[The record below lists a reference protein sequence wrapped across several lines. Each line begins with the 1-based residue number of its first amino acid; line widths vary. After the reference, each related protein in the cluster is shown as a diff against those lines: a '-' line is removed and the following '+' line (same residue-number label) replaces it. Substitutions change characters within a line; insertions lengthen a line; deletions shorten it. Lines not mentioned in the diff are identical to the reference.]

1 MTTIAQNTPP
11 LTEVPLIPAE
21 EKLSFIDKL
30 TGTFSQMFDNIIN
43 GLPDIGLGIII
54 LIVGLIIATILK
66 KIIVR
71 TLKSIKFDEILNS
84 AGIGSIFTK
93 VGIKN
98 GITEPLG
105 KIIFWIVMLF
115 IIKNAADRMG
125 VEDISSIINSLIA
138 FLPKVIIATII
149 MLFGFMIADIIRN
162 AVYSALDNLGLD
174 YSKALAGIIFG
185 FVFVIVLTVALS
197 QLGIETELLKD
208 SVKIILLSLGLG
220 LAICLGL
227 GLKGM
232 ANQIVSGVYARDI
245 FKVGTTIEYEGEEAK
260 VAGVG
265 PVTTKLVRLD
275 GGFIIVPNDKLISK
289 EVRGKSAE

>member
-1 MTTIAQNTPP
+1 MISIAQTAIPEESILAEDNT
-11 LTEVPLIPAE
+11 
-21 EKLSFIDKL
+21 SFIDKF
-30 TGTFSQMFDNIIN
+30 TGTFRQMFDDLIA
-43 GLPDIGLGIII
+43 GMPDIFLGIVI
-54 LIVGLIIATILK
+54 LIFGCFIATVLK
-66 KIIVR
+66 KIIVK
-71 TLKSIKFDEILNS
+71 TLEGIKFNEMLDR
-84 AGIGSIFTK
+84 AGIGQVFTK
-93 VGIKN
+93 IGVKG
-98 GITEPLG
+98 GASAFLG
-105 KIIFWIVMLF
+105 KMIFWVVMLF
-115 IIKNAADRMG
+115 IIKNAADKMG
-125 VEDISSIINSLIA
+125 IEDISIIINNLIA

-149 MLFGFMIADIIRN
+149 MLVGFMVGDFIRN
-162 AVYSALDNLGLD
+162 AVFAALDNLGLD
-174 YSKALAGIIFG
+174 YAKALAGIIFG

-245 FKVGTTIEYEGEEAK
+245 FKVGTTIEYEGEQAK

-275 GGFIIVPNDKLISK
+275 GGFIIVPNNKLISQ
-289 EVRGKSAE
+289 EVRGQSAE